1 MKKIVLILGLFLSL
15 YTNARANEPSKD
27 EIILKV
33 RQETENYKKEC
44 FEKEAFPKGLNNYNM
59 YNDDIKNGNY
69 RYHQCLK
76 KVIIEKI
83 NEMVTQK
90 HAKEMISDLD
100 KIQESILDFYWV
112 LYTREDNGTIG
123 RDINDATLGHRFE
136 EILEDI
142 IYYQAVYKSN

>member
-1 MKKIVLILGLFLSL
+1 
-15 YTNARANEPSKD
+15 
-27 EIILKV
+27 
-33 RQETENYKKEC
+33 
-44 FEKEAFPKGLNNYNM
+44 
-59 YNDDIKNGNY
+59 
-69 RYHQCLK
+69 
-76 KVIIEKI
+76 
-83 NEMVTQK
+83 MVTPK